1 MTFDEYQARSRET
14 AVYKR
19 RDYVSYPAL
28 GLAGE
33 AGEVANQVKKWI
45 RDDEYSLTAE
55 RKAKIL
61 DEVSDVLWYCAQL
74 CTDLGASLGGVA
86 EANLRKLAARKAA
99 GTLQGD
105 KRGEG
110 R

>member
-1 MTFDEYQARSRET
+1 M
-14 AVYKR
+14 
-19 RDYVSYPAL
+19 SYPAL

-45 RDDEYSLTAE
+45 RDDQGNMTAE

-61 DEVSDVLWYCAQL
+61 DEISDVLWYAAQL
-74 CTDLGASLGGVA
+74 CTDLGASLGEVA
-86 EANLRKLAARKAA
+86 EGNLKKLAARKEA

-110 R
+110 K